1 MATNF
6 YSSTHLFCTALQD
19 SAGSRGASGS
29 GLVGARQAS
38 SELTDRLAITRGD
51 ILAMQKRVEG
61 GAEYSRIESRIET
74 AGEGREGLSAR
85 GEGAG
90 GKQEPSMIS
99 RGFVRPRSGRR
110 LVSAGKSRP
119 ESARPLSGRGP
130 IRPDTRG
137 ILKSQVLSRP
147 PSLPFSLYLS
157 LLPLSV
163 SLCFSVSVSVCLYLS
178 PSLTCGSLKSQASV
192 RHIRLNKYVKS
203 QQSKRNLLERDQS
216 RSSLFIDDGDG
227 LDEDDGRSLP
237 ENQIELMST
246 I

>member
-157 LLPLSV
+157 LSFLSL
-163 SLCFSVSVSVCLYLS
+163 SLCVSLS
-178 PSLTCGSLKSQASV
+178 PSPSVSISLPP
-192 RHIRLNKYVKS
+192 
-203 QQSKRNLLERDQS
+203 S
-216 RSSLFIDDGDG
+216 RADLSSLRRRCGTSGSTNMSKASRVSATYSSATRAEAPSSLTMVTG
-227 LDEDDGRSLP
+227 LTKMMGAACLKIR
-237 ENQIELMST
+237 
-246 I
+246 